1 MFDTN
6 GMEVKQAS
14 PFKMTF
20 MCAYTNGG
28 NGYIPSSYAF
38 SRGGYEVDTT
48 RYVQGT
54 GEALANELIR
64 LLNTLHS
71 AS

>member
-1 MFDTN
+1 MLDTN
-6 GMEVKQAS
+6 GMEVKQGS

-20 MCAYTNGG
+20 MCAYTNGS
-28 NGYIPSSYAF
+28 NGYIPSTFAF

-48 RYVQGT
+48 YFVQGT
-54 GEALANELIR
+54 GEALAQELVR
-64 LLNTLHS
+64 LLSELHS